1 MSSRQPPGLVM
12 SVSAVTLN
20 RQDRTSNA
28 ACSGNPPSPTSP
40 PPLAI
45 HAAFTVHILFCN
57 VANSLFNS
65 TDYSTVP
72 HLHPLALTDVT
83 LIQGHADIAVNTGLT
98 FSTFFLNIFQ

>member
-1 MSSRQPPGLVM
+1 MLPAPVTSPPTSRP
-12 SVSAVTLN
+12 
-20 RQDRTSNA
+20 
-28 ACSGNPPSPTSP
+28 PTSP
-40 PPLAI
+40 PAI

-72 HLHPLALTDVT
+72 HSQPLALTDVT